1 MEARS
6 SMGSRPRLVV
16 VGNGMVGHKFV
27 VAAAER
33 GLCETFDV
41 VVVGEEPRLAYDR
54 VGLSK
59 WFEGKTE
66 RELSLTTKEE
76 YAALGVEVVLG
87 DPVSALDTKGCSVR
101 LGSGRELVYD
111 KLVLATGSTP
121 FVPPPPRLEL
131 ARR

>member
-6 SMGSRPRLVV
+6 HMSSRPRLVV

-27 VAAAER
+27 IAAAER
-33 GLCETFDV
+33 GLAETFEV

-59 WFEGKTE
+59 WFAGKSE
-66 RELSLTTKEE
+66 AELALTTAGE

-87 DPVSALDTKGCSVR
+87 DPVAALDRVRRSVR
-101 LGSGRELVYD
+101 
-111 KLVLATGSTP
+111 
-121 FVPPPPRLEL
+121 
-131 ARR
+131 